1 MTECSKV
8 FRNLGES
15 YGQLYRTSFNADPV
29 SLKNIETYLFT
40 WFFVA
45 QFDHDSVT
53 HKVFSN
59 EYHCCVSNNYR
70 CIWFHV
76 HLEPFRLFCHWSS
89 PRLFVSCT
97 FSLLNEVHL
106 KAILV
111 TDGSQRDKRLPW
123 RSWSWN
129 LEDSPEIS
137 WFFYEVATWN
147 IWKSYMYTAV
157 KKWDRSDPR
166 NIITSSQLAC

>member
-45 QFDHDSVT
+45 QFDHDNVT
-53 HKVFSN
+53 HKVFQTSTIVVCQITTVASGFMFILN
-59 EYHCCVSNNYR
+59 
-70 CIWFHV
+70 
-76 HLEPFRLFCHWSS
+76 P
-89 PRLFVSCT
+89 FVSFATDPLHVCLCRAL
-97 FSLLNEVHL
+97 FSLLNEVLL

-147 IWKSYMYTAV
+147 IWKSYMYAAV
-157 KKWDRSDPR
+157 KKWDTSDPR
-166 NIITSSQLAC
+166 NIMISSQLAC